1 MTNQRSESLLS
12 KILGF
17 FGQKQMGAHPQH
29 FAGERDSALTLS
41 EEPTA
46 EEISR
51 VAEEKFDPHHD
62 DS

>member
-1 MTNQRSESLLS
+1 LS